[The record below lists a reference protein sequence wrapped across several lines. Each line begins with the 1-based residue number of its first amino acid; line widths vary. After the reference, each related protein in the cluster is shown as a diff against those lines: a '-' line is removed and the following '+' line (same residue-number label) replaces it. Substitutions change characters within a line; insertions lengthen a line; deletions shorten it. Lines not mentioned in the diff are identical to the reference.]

1 MSNSNSKKVIT
12 MAETIAEN
20 KAIVRRWVHEVFNLH
35 QLDSVGQLK
44 VSEYIDWNP
53 YPGQQTALS
62 GFKSVLESFFDAFPD
77 FHYDVEEELGE
88 GDIVVCIGR
97 WSGTHTGHLM
107 GMPPTGK
114 RMSAKRIDIVRICDD
129 KMTERWGTGNELKM
143 MELFGHGGVTESSV
157 DAEDNK
163 LVVRRFIEEVFNE
176 RNLVAIERFVSD
188 EAVQHPQAT
197 LAMFITFAAFPD
209 GRLRIDDLVA
219 EGDKVTAF
227 VTLSG
232 THEGEFM
239 GSSPSGRHVTTNAV
253 LRLRLI
259 GGQIVESSYEL
270 DLRDLA
276 RQIEN
281 PRQAISSTRRVASIP
296 RADRSTVSLSGSKVL
311 ALRFIDE
318 VVNQK
323 NVDAANQLVVAGAKD
338 HFKESLTALL
348 MIAAFPDARVNV
360 ERVIEEGGRVT
371 VVSTMAGTLKG
382 SFLGMPATGKGV
394 VVRRIDVFTVLDGK
408 IVDVLHNFD
417 LVGLMNQLGT
427 FPAHAVY
434 STESLKSLA

>member
-1 MSNSNSKKVIT
+1 

-53 YPGQQTALS
+53 YPGQQTALA
-62 GFKSVLESFFDAFPD
+62 GFKSVLESFFGAFPD
-77 FHYDVEEELGE
+77 FHYDVDEELGE
-88 GDIVVCIGR
+88 GDIIVCIGT

-107 GMPPTGK
+107 GIPPTGK
-114 RMSAKRIDIVRICDD
+114 RMSGKRIDIVRICED

-143 MELFGHGGVTESSV
+143 MELFGSGGLSQPSI
-157 DAEDNK
+157 DRQNNK
-163 LVVRRFIEEVFNE
+163 LLVRRFIEEVLNQ
-176 RNLVAIERFVSD
+176 RNLIAIERFVDD
-188 EAVQHPQAT
+188 EAVQHPQST
-197 LAMFITFAAFPD
+197 LAMFITYAAFPD
-209 GRLRIDDLVA
+209 GQLSIDNLVA

-227 VTLSG
+227 LTFSG
-232 THEGEFM
+232 THQGEFM
-239 GSSPSGRHVTTNAV
+239 GSSPSGRHVTTKAV
-253 LRLRLI
+253 LTLRLS
-259 GGQIVESSYEL
+259 GGRIVESRYEL
-270 DLRDLA
+270 DLREFA

-281 PRQAISSTRRVASIP
+281 PRQPISVRGQAASIP
-296 RADRSTVSLSGSKVL
+296 GANGGAASLSEAKAIV
-311 ALRFIDE
+311 LRFMDE

-323 NVDAANQLVVAGAKD
+323 NVDAADQLLAGDAKD

-348 MIAAFPDARVNV
+348 MIAAFPNARVSV

-382 SFLGMPATGKGV
+382 SFLGIPATGQGV
-394 VVRRIDVFTVLDGK
+394 VVRRIDVFTVAGGK

-417 LVGLMNQLGT
+417 LVGLMKQLGT
-427 FPAHAVY
+427 FPAQAVY
-434 STESLKSLA
+434 PA